1 MIGRLPLPMNKK
13 TAVVAGVAMVTMVAS
28 LGATM
33 TGAVRP
39 VRARGGRFYRPTS
52 GLVWQAPRHALRPP
66 REMTMVDAMAMLE
79 VGSPEPVDPGSVQPA
94 TARVGADED
103 GLEPDPAPG
112 VRQALL
118 G

>member
-1 MIGRLPLPMNKK
+1 MIGRLPLPTNKK
-13 TAVVAGVAMVTMVAS
+13 TAVVTGVAMVTMVAS

-39 VRARGGRFYRPTS
+39 VRARGGRFYRPPS
-52 GLVWQAPRHALRPP
+52 GLVWQAPKSMLRSP
-66 REMTMVDAMAMLE
+66 RDMTMADAMAMLE
-79 VGSPEPVDPGSVQPA
+79 VGPGVRVE
-94 TARVGADED
+94 ARVGADED
-103 GLEPDPAPG
+103 GLESDPAQR